1 MKLQPFSTI
10 LFILNMIKVKT
21 PRGQPS
27 IDYIPSGCGDILFHL
42 LRIMFKNKFDH
53 IKLLMF

>member
-27 IDYIPSGCGDILFHL
+27 IDYIPSGCGDSLFHL

-53 IKLLMF
+53 IK

>member
-21 PRGQPS
+21 PEGQPS
-27 IDYIPSGCGDILFHL
+27 IDYIPSGSERVYFIC
-42 LRIMFKNKFDH
+42 
-53 IKLLMF
+53 